1 MQLSHPNLHRH
12 HIQGDVLQSIAK
24 AIRQSPSPIH
34 FFKVMPVLSV
44 MNMPTHLLKS
54 QPPTPTLQT
63 PPSEQQALR
72 EIPSTTSTGL
82 QKKTYK
88 SKHKHKPIFIP
99 IQHTWPI
106 LLPQSLSTYQ
116 TTVTPFKHTCIFSI
130 NWEMPK
136 LKRTT
141 MRTTR
146 PSYRTA
152 LPMDPLAMLT
162 YIILCPL

>member
-1 MQLSHPNLHRH
+1 MSFNRLLKQSANHHRPSTSSKLSP
-12 HIQGDVLQSIAK
+12 
-24 AIRQSPSPIH
+24 
-34 FFKVMPVLSV
+34 MPVLLV
-44 MNMPTHLLKS
+44 MNMPTPLLKS
-54 QPPTPTLQT
+54 QPPPTPTLLT

-99 IQHTWPI
+99 IHQTWPI
-106 LLPQSLSTYQ
+106 LLPKSFGTYQ

-136 LKRTT
+136 LKRTS

-146 PSYRTA
+146 PS
-152 LPMDPLAMLT
+152 
-162 YIILCPL
+162 